1 MNSKKTKNK
10 RITFGK
16 FLKYFFLSLLIILI
30 GFIIYFFQAIKMP
43 PPIVEDM
50 SFVKKEVMEIDT
62 GLFGIEKNRFRKS
75 ESGLFEL
82 YVEGGPFERGVFNGK
97 LAVDLVKKQED
108 AFVEEIKKMIPSEG
122 FLKFLKYMTAWF
134 NRNMDDYVPE
144 EYLQE
149 IYGISISASN
159 DYEFIGS
166 NYERILNYHAAHD
179 IGHALQHLMQ
189 IGCTSFSAKGTKTQD
204 GSLILGRNFDFYVG
218 DTFAE
223 DKIVTFYN
231 PTEGYKFVEIT
242 WGGFI
247 GTVSGM
253 NDQGL
258 TVTLNA
264 GKSDIPF
271 SSANPIS
278 LIAREILQYAST
290 IEEAYKIAQK
300 RDAFVAEAIMIGSA
314 NDNNTAII
322 EITPNDC
329 SLFYPNSEIVIG
341 PNHFQ
346 SDFFKDTELN
356 LENITESSSM
366 YRFNRMNELIKKH
379 DTIGYIEA
387 AEILRDRKG
396 LNDSDIGMG
405 NEKNICQLISHH
417 AVIFK
422 PDELKIWISTNPYQL
437 GAFICYD
444 LDSVFAKFPGM
455 TENSEINENEFTVSK
470 DPFIE
475 SLEFENFEFFR
486 MKKEVIKQAIRN
498 ESSLNKEDL
507 EIEEFIQSNPNYFY
521 VYQLAGDYYFMREK
535 YTIAKEFYDKALS
548 KEITTPK

>member
-1 MNSKKTKNK
+1 
-10 RITFGK
+10 
-16 FLKYFFLSLLIILI
+16 
-30 GFIIYFFQAIKMP
+30 MP
-43 PPIVEDM
+43 PPTVEDL
-50 SFVKKEVMEIDT
+50 SFAEKEVSELDT
-62 GLFGIEKNRFRKS
+62 GLFGIENNRFRKS
-75 ESGLFEL
+75 SSGLFEL
-82 YVEGGPFERGVFNGK
+82 YVEGEAFERGVYNGK

-144 EYLQE
+144 EYLKE
-149 IYGISISASN
+149 IYGVSLSASEE
-159 DYEFIGS
+159 YEFIGS

-189 IGCTSFSAKGTKTQD
+189 IGCTSFSVKGTKTQD

-231 PTEGYKFVEIT
+231 PNEGYKFVEIT

-290 IEEAYKIAQK
+290 IEEAYKIAQE

-329 SLFYPNSEIVIG
+329 SLYYPKTEIVIG

-356 LENITESSSM
+356 LENIMQSSSM
-366 YRFNRMNELIKKH
+366 YRYNRMNELINRY

-387 AEILRDRKG
+387 AKILRDRRG
-396 LNDSDIGMG
+396 LNDAEIGMG

-422 PDELKIWISTNPYQL
+422 PDELKIWVSTNPYQL

-444 LDSVFAKFPGM
+444 LDSVFANFPGM
-455 TENSEINENEFTVSK
+455 IENREISEEAFTILK
-470 DPFIE
+470 DPFVE
-475 SLEFENFEFFR
+475 TDEYANFEFFR
-486 MKKEVIKQAIRN
+486 KNKEELKQIIKD
-498 ESSLNKEDL
+498 ESSLNKEDIK
-507 EIEEFIQSNPNYFY
+507 IEEFIQSNPNYFY

-535 YTIAKEFYDKALS
+535 YTIAKGYYNKALA
-548 KEITTPK
+548 KEITTLNERESIIEQLIQISEIEAKN